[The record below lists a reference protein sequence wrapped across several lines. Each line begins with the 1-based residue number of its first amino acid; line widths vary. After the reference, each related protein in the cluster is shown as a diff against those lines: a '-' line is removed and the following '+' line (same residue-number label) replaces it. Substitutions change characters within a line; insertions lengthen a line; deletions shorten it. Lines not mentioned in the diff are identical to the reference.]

1 MPPPQ
6 PKYFLLTSAYTIGW
20 ICALPVEFSAARRM
34 LDREHGLSELNPTH
48 GSGDDNDY
56 ILGSVGEHN
65 VVINCPAAGTSGQIR
80 ACQVAADMKSTIPW
94 IRFVLLVGI
103 GGGVPSPHD
112 VRLGDVVVG
121 TSVIP
126 YSTGKYTDLGH
137 EITGKSI
144 SPPKAVLS
152 AVTKLEDYL
161 QTSNLS
167 QSLEMVATNFG
178 PSRKSYSRPTEYRLY
193 SNNFIHGPGCD
204 CQKSLPQRSSA
215 IIQRKPRPNDQI
227 EIHHGCI
234 GTGSSV
240 MKNAG
245 ERDEIAS
252 MANIICVEMEAAGV
266 MDTTQSIP
274 IRGISDYAGGHKN
287 DEWHPYAALAAAMY
301 AKELL
306 NSMSTILVS
315 RCPLDVP
322 GSELERYIRGAI
334 SSVHE
339 SLDRSNTT
347 QQNDESL
354 ECSRH
359 AMQILMERHDLIQQ
373 LLSPARDKLNDKSQA
388 NLSDVLERV
397 ALLEASQ
404 KQLRDSMARL
414 GKQAEQHS
422 RIARHSSHDVNG
434 KN

>member
-1 MPPPQ
+1 MSPPQ
-6 PKYFLLTSAYTIGW
+6 PKYSLLTSAYTIGW

-80 ACQVAADMKSTIPW
+80 ACQVAADMKSTFPW

-126 YSTGKYTDLGH
+126 CSIGTYTDHGH
-137 EITGKSI
+137 ESTGKSI
-144 SPPKAVLS
+144 SPPKALLS
-152 AVTKLEDYL
+152 AVTKLEDHL
-161 QTSNLS
+161 QMSNLS
-167 QSLEMVATNFG
+167 QSLDIVATNFG
-178 PSRKSYSRPTEYRLY
+178 PGRRSYSRPAE
-193 SNNFIHGPGCD
+193 GPV
-204 CQKSLPQRSSA
+204 
-215 IIQRKPRPNDQI
+215 IIQRNPRPNDQI
-227 EIHHGCI
+227 GIHYGCI

-245 ERDEIAS
+245 ERDDIAS
-252 MANIICVEMEAAGV
+252 MANIICVEMKAGV
-266 MDTTQSIP
+266 METTPSIP
-274 IRGISDYAGGHKN
+274 IRGISDYADGHKN
-287 DEWHPYAALAAAMY
+287 DEWHGTCLTVPFG
-301 AKELL
+301 
-306 NSMSTILVS
+306 
-315 RCPLDVP
+315 CP

-347 QQNDESL
+347 QQSDESL
-354 ECSRH
+354 QSSRY
-359 AMQILMERHDLIQQ
+359 AMQVLMERHDLIQQ
-373 LLSPARDKLNDKSQA
+373 LLRPERDKLNNNKSQA
-388 NLSDVLERV
+388 NLSGVLERV

-414 GKQAEQHS
+414 GEQAEQHS
-422 RIARHSSHDVNG
+422 KTCPTFVTRREWEELKREVAQNTSRIDSLSSTA
-434 KN
+434 